1 MVTQPSTKSK
11 IVRPIAL
18 MTDFGSAT
26 PFVGAMKGVIMTI
39 NREARVIDLTHD
51 ISPYNVIQAAMALK
65 SSYSYFPKGT
75 IFVVVVDPTVGSERK
90 KILVEAGGRF
100 FVGPDNGVFGL
111 VLEETPAENVT
122 NVKNR
127 KYFLKKISNTF
138 HGRDIFAP
146 VAAWLSTGTKVSE
159 FGPQVENVAELDI
172 PQATVSGDYMI
183 TGETLFS
190 DRFGNL
196 TTNITAEMV
205 EKLTEAAGEDSVQI
219 SVKKE
224 RIASLTINYAE
235 GKGASALINSW
246 GYLEI
251 YLPMGNARQE
261 LGIAVGEPVWVSQ
274 R

>member
-75 IFVVVVDPTVGSERK
+75 IFMVVVDPTVGSERK

-146 VAAWLSTGTKVSE
+146 VAAWLSLGTNVSE
-159 FGPQVENVAELDI
+159 FGPQVESIAELSI

-183 TGETLFS
+183 TGEILFN

-205 EKLTEAAGEDSVQI
+205 EKLAEAAGEDSVQI

-224 RIASLTINYAE
+224 RIASLTTHYAE
-235 GKGASALINSW
+235 GKGASALVNSW

-251 YLPMGNARQE
+251 YLPMGNALQE
-261 LGIAVGEPVWVSQ
+261 LGIETGEPVWVSQ